1 MRMCLAS
8 CLLVCASLAAQR
20 APSPTDLAGHPFY
33 IKKNWIVGGSGSWDY
48 LTMDPTAGQLFIA
61 HGPLVQVVNAA
72 TGTLAGTIN
81 GLREAHAIALDS
93 EGAFG
98 YITDGPAAQVRIFD
112 RRSFQVVA
120 SVPTGPMP
128 RAIVFEPQTRLV
140 FVIGAQ
146 PVSEELVRAADGTL
160 PRRRGNP
167 STIHGRAESTV
178 TVIDSESRKQLAQ
191 LVLSGRLGFAEAD
204 GNGRIFVAVSDNN
217 QIVRLDAE
225 AIGSTL
231 RGLLDA
237 AGAAPSK
244 GSATESPAGAILDWT
259 SDARPLP
266 PAESRPRFF
275 TLGSGCQEPRA
286 LAVDAAHVRLFAAC
300 TNQKMIVLNADTGEV
315 VSSVPIGPGADAVGY
330 DSDRGLIF
338 SANGGG
344 DGSLTV
350 IRQNVTDTYSV
361 IQILPT
367 RQRARTL
374 AINSSTGEIYLATV
388 IYGFPLDRPPVS
400 GIGTLKANP
409 VDSSFQVLVVGN

>member
-33 IKKNWIVGGSGSWDY
+33 IKKNWIVGGGGSWDY
-48 LTMDPTAGQLFIA
+48 LTMDPAAGQLFIA

-286 LAVDAAHVRLFAAC
+286 LAVDAAHLRLFAAC
-300 TNQKMIVLNADTGEV
+300 TNQKMIVLNADTGEA

>member
-33 IKKNWIVGGSGSWDY
+33 IKKNWIVGGGGSWDY
-48 LTMDPTAGQLFIA
+48 LTMDPAAGQLFIA
-61 HGPLVQVVNAA
+61 HGPLVEVVNAA

-300 TNQKMIVLNADTGEV
+300 TNQKMIVLNADTGEA

>member
-33 IKKNWIVGGSGSWDY
+33 IKKNWIVGGGGSWDY
-48 LTMDPTAGQLFIA
+48 LTMDPAAGQLFIA
-61 HGPLVQVVNAA
+61 HGPLVEVVNAA

>member
-33 IKKNWIVGGSGSWDY
+33 IKKNWIVGGGGSWDY
-48 LTMDPTAGQLFIA
+48 LTMDPAAGQLFIA

-259 SDARPLP
+259 SDVRPLP

-286 LAVDAAHVRLFAAC
+286 LAVDAAHLRLFAAC

>member
-1 MRMCLAS
+1 MCLAS

-33 IKKNWIVGGSGSWDY
+33 IKKNWIVGGGGSWDY
-48 LTMDPTAGQLFIA
+48 LTMDPAAGQLFIA

-275 TLGSGCQEPRA
+275 TLGLGCQEPRA
-286 LAVDAAHVRLFAAC
+286 LAVDAAHLRLFAAC
-300 TNQKMIVLNADTGEV
+300 TNQKMIVLNADTGEA

>member
-33 IKKNWIVGGSGSWDY
+33 IKKNWIVGGGGSWDY
-48 LTMDPTAGQLFIA
+48 LTMDPAAGQLFIA
-61 HGPLVQVVNAA
+61 HGPLVEVVNAA

-275 TLGSGCQEPRA
+275 TLGLGCQEPRA
-286 LAVDAAHVRLFAAC
+286 LAVDAAHLRLFAAC
-300 TNQKMIVLNADTGEV
+300 TNQKMIVLNADTGEA

>member
-1 MRMCLAS
+1 
-8 CLLVCASLAAQR
+8 VCASLGAQR

-33 IKKNWIVGGSGSWDY
+33 IKKNWILGGSGSWDY

-61 HGPLVQVVNAA
+61 HGPTVQVVNAA

-112 RRSFQVVA
+112 RRSFQVIA

-160 PRRRGNP
+160 PRRPGNP
-167 STIHGRAESTV
+167 KTARGRAESTV

-191 LVLSGRLGFAEAD
+191 VVLSGRLGFAEAD
-204 GNGRIFVAVSDNN
+204 GNGRIFVAVADNN

-231 RGLLDA
+231 RGLLDS
-237 AGAAPSK
+237 AGGAPSK
-244 GSATESPAGAILDWT
+244 GSATENSTGAILDWT
-259 SDARPLP
+259 SDAQPLP

-275 TLGSGCQEPRA
+275 AIGSGCQEPRA
-286 LAVDAAHVRLFAAC
+286 LAVDPAHLRLFAAC
-300 TNQKMIVLNADTGEV
+300 TNQKMIVLNADSGEAI
-315 VSSVPIGPGADAVGY
+315 SSVPIGPGADAVGY
-330 DSDRGLIF
+330 DSDRGLVF

>member
-33 IKKNWIVGGSGSWDY
+33 IKKNWIVGGGGSWDY
-48 LTMDPTAGQLFIA
+48 LTMDPAAGQLFIA

-146 PVSEELVRAADGTL
+146 PVSEELVRAADGSL

-167 STIHGRAESTV
+167 STFHGRAESTV

-300 TNQKMIVLNADTGEV
+300 TNQKMIVLNADTGEA

>member
-33 IKKNWIVGGSGSWDY
+33 IKKNWIVGGGGSWDY
-48 LTMDPTAGQLFIA
+48 LTMDPAAGQLFIA

-275 TLGSGCQEPRA
+275 TLGLGCQEPRA
-286 LAVDAAHVRLFAAC
+286 LAVDAAHLRLFAAC
-300 TNQKMIVLNADTGEV
+300 TNQKMIVLNADTGEA

>member
-33 IKKNWIVGGSGSWDY
+33 IKKNWIVGGGGSWDY
-48 LTMDPTAGQLFIA
+48 LTMDPAAGQLFIA

-275 TLGSGCQEPRA
+275 TLGLGCQEPRA
-286 LAVDAAHVRLFAAC
+286 LAVDAAHLRLFAAC

>member
-33 IKKNWIVGGSGSWDY
+33 IKKNWIVGGGGSWDY
-48 LTMDPTAGQLFIA
+48 LTMDPAAGQLFIA

-237 AGAAPSK
+237 AGAAQSK

-275 TLGSGCQEPRA
+275 TLGLGCQEPRA
-286 LAVDAAHVRLFAAC
+286 LAVDAAHLRLFAAC
-300 TNQKMIVLNADTGEV
+300 TNQKMIVLNADTGEA

>member
-1 MRMCLAS
+1 MKMYVACCLM
-8 CLLVCASLAAQR
+8 VCASLGAQR

-33 IKKNWIVGGSGSWDY
+33 IKKNWILGGSGSWDY

-61 HGPLVQVVNAA
+61 HGPAVQVVNAA

-112 RRSFQVVA
+112 RRSLQVVA

-160 PRRRGNP
+160 PRRRANP
-167 STIHGRAESTV
+167 KTSRGRAESTV
-178 TVIDSESRKQLAQ
+178 TVVDSESRKQLAQ
-191 LVLSGRLGFAEAD
+191 VVLSGRLGFAEAD
-204 GNGRIFVAVSDNN
+204 GNGRIFVAVADSN

-237 AGAAPSK
+237 AGAVPSK
-244 GSATESPAGAILDWT
+244 GSATENPAAAILDWT
-259 SDARPLP
+259 SDAQPLP

-286 LAVDAAHVRLFAAC
+286 LAVDAAHLRLFAAC
-300 TNQKMIVLNADTGEV
+300 TNQKMIVLNADTGEA

-374 AINSSTGEIYLATV
+374 AINSSTGEVYLATA
-388 IYGFPLDRPPVS
+388 IYGFPLDRPPVN
-400 GIGTLKANP
+400 GVGTLKMNS

>member
-1 MRMCLAS
+1 MCLAS

-33 IKKNWIVGGSGSWDY
+33 IKKNWIVGGGGSWDY
-48 LTMDPTAGQLFIA
+48 LTMDPAAGQLFIA

-300 TNQKMIVLNADTGEV
+300 TNQKMIVLNADTGEA

>member
-33 IKKNWIVGGSGSWDY
+33 IKKNWIVGGGGSWDY
-48 LTMDPTAGQLFIA
+48 LTMDPAAGQLFIA

-160 PRRRGNP
+160 PRRRRNP

-300 TNQKMIVLNADTGEV
+300 TNQKMIVLNADTGEA

>member
-33 IKKNWIVGGSGSWDY
+33 IKKNWIVGGGGSWDY
-48 LTMDPTAGQLFIA
+48 LTMDPAAGQLFIA

>member
-33 IKKNWIVGGSGSWDY
+33 IKKNWIVGGGGSWDY
-48 LTMDPTAGQLFIA
+48 LTMDPAAGQLFIA

-244 GSATESPAGAILDWT
+244 GSATESPASAILDWI

-300 TNQKMIVLNADTGEV
+300 TNQKMIVLNADTGEA

>member
-1 MRMCLAS
+1 MKMYVACCLM
-8 CLLVCASLAAQR
+8 VCASLGAQR

-33 IKKNWIVGGSGSWDY
+33 IKKNWILGGSGSWDY

-61 HGPLVQVVNAA
+61 HGPAVQVVNAA

-167 STIHGRAESTV
+167 KTSRGRAESTV
-178 TVIDSESRKQLAQ
+178 TVVDSESRKQLAQ
-191 LVLSGRLGFAEAD
+191 IVLSGRLGFAEAD
-204 GNGRIFVAVSDNN
+204 GNGRIFVAVADSN

-237 AGAAPSK
+237 AGAVPSK
-244 GSATESPAGAILDWT
+244 GSATENPAGRHSRLD
-259 SDARPLP
+259 
-266 PAESRPRFF
+266 
-275 TLGSGCQEPRA
+275 
-286 LAVDAAHVRLFAAC
+286 
-300 TNQKMIVLNADTGEV
+300 K
-315 VSSVPIGPGADAVGY
+315 
-330 DSDRGLIF
+330 
-338 SANGGG
+338 
-344 DGSLTV
+344 
-350 IRQNVTDTYSV
+350 
-361 IQILPT
+361 
-367 RQRARTL
+367 
-374 AINSSTGEIYLATV
+374 
-388 IYGFPLDRPPVS
+388 
-400 GIGTLKANP
+400 
-409 VDSSFQVLVVGN
+409 

>member
-20 APSPTDLAGHPFY
+20 AASPTDLAGHPFY
-33 IKKNWIVGGSGSWDY
+33 IKKNWIVGGGGSWDY
-48 LTMDPTAGQLFIA
+48 LTMDPAAGQLFIA

-300 TNQKMIVLNADTGEV
+300 TNQKMIVLNADTGEA

>member
-33 IKKNWIVGGSGSWDY
+33 IKKNWIVGGGGSWDY
-48 LTMDPTAGQLFIA
+48 LTMDPAAGQLFIA

-204 GNGRIFVAVSDNN
+204 GNGRIFIAVSDNN

-300 TNQKMIVLNADTGEV
+300 TNQKMIVLNADTGEA

>member
-1 MRMCLAS
+1 MCLAS

-33 IKKNWIVGGSGSWDY
+33 IKKNWIVGGGGSWDY
-48 LTMDPTAGQLFIA
+48 LTMDPAAGQLFIA

-160 PRRRGNP
+160 PRRRRNP

-300 TNQKMIVLNADTGEV
+300 TNQKMIVLNADTGEA

>member
-33 IKKNWIVGGSGSWDY
+33 IKKNWIVGGGGSWDY
-48 LTMDPTAGQLFIA
+48 LTMDPAAGQLFIA

-237 AGAAPSK
+237 AGAAQSK

-275 TLGSGCQEPRA
+275 TLGLGSQEPRA

-300 TNQKMIVLNADTGEV
+300 TNQKMIVLNADTGEA

-350 IRQNVTDTYSV
+350 ISQNVTDTYSV

>member
-33 IKKNWIVGGSGSWDY
+33 IKKNWIVGGGGSWDY
-48 LTMDPTAGQLFIA
+48 LTMDPAAGQLFIA

-237 AGAAPSK
+237 AGAAQSK

-300 TNQKMIVLNADTGEV
+300 TNQKMIVLNADTGEA

>member
-1 MRMCLAS
+1 MCLAS

-33 IKKNWIVGGSGSWDY
+33 IKKNWIVGGGGSWDY
-48 LTMDPTAGQLFIA
+48 LTMDPAAGQLFIA
-61 HGPLVQVVNAA
+61 HGPLVEVVNAA

-300 TNQKMIVLNADTGEV
+300 TNQKMIVLNADTGEA

>member
-1 MRMCLAS
+1 MCLAS

-33 IKKNWIVGGSGSWDY
+33 IKKNWIVGGGGSWDY
-48 LTMDPTAGQLFIA
+48 LTMDPAAGQLFIA

>member
-33 IKKNWIVGGSGSWDY
+33 IKKNWIVGGGGSWDY
-48 LTMDPTAGQLFIA
+48 LTMDPAAGQLFIA
-61 HGPLVQVVNAA
+61 HGPLVEVVNAA

-275 TLGSGCQEPRA
+275 TLGLGCQEPRA
-286 LAVDAAHVRLFAAC
+286 LAVDAAHLRLFAAC

>member
-8 CLLVCASLAAQR
+8 WLLVCASLAAQR

-33 IKKNWIVGGSGSWDY
+33 IKKNWIVGGGGSWDY
-48 LTMDPTAGQLFIA
+48 LTMDPAAGQLFIA

-275 TLGSGCQEPRA
+275 TLGLGCQEPRA

-300 TNQKMIVLNADTGEV
+300 TNQKMIVLNADTGEA

>member
-8 CLLVCASLAAQR
+8 WLLVCASLAAQR

-286 LAVDAAHVRLFAAC
+286 LAVDAAHLRLFAAC
-300 TNQKMIVLNADTGEV
+300 TNQKMIVLNADTGEA

>member
-33 IKKNWIVGGSGSWDY
+33 IKKNWIVGGGGSWDY
-48 LTMDPTAGQLFIA
+48 LTMDPAAGQLFIA

-244 GSATESPAGAILDWT
+244 GSATESPAGAILNWT

-300 TNQKMIVLNADTGEV
+300 TNQKMIVLNADTGEA

>member
-33 IKKNWIVGGSGSWDY
+33 IKKNWIVGGGGSWDY
-48 LTMDPTAGQLFIA
+48 LTMDPAAGQLFIA

-237 AGAAPSK
+237 AGAAQSK

-286 LAVDAAHVRLFAAC
+286 LAVDAAHLRLFAAC
-300 TNQKMIVLNADTGEV
+300 TNQKMIVLNADTGEA

>member
-237 AGAAPSK
+237 AGAAQSK

-300 TNQKMIVLNADTGEV
+300 TNQKMIVLNADTGEA

>member
-33 IKKNWIVGGSGSWDY
+33 IKKNWIVGGGGSWDY
-48 LTMDPTAGQLFIA
+48 LTMDPAAGQLFIA

-275 TLGSGCQEPRA
+275 TLGLGCQEPRA

-300 TNQKMIVLNADTGEV
+300 TNQKMIVLNADTGEA